1 MPTMQPSPPLPPAPV
16 DALLAPGRMLLLAA
30 QHVLVMYTGAIAVP
44 LVIGS
49 TLHLSAQHVAT
60 LIQADLLTC
69 GLATLVQTVGLG
81 GFGARLPLMQGV
93 SFAVISCVTGIAS
106 NPELLARGGDAGLRA
121 VYGAVIVAGL
131 IAMLA
136 APLGAYV
143 IRLFPPVVVGTSLM
157 IMGLSLLPVA
167 ATDIAVDA
175 SSPGNGIL
183 AATVLVVA
191 IGLSVWGKGTI
202 RNLAV
207 FLGVG
212 AGLLLAVLTG
222 RLHPHLDAMPPA
234 IAVIPPFPFGWPT
247 FHLAPI
253 LGMTIVV
260 AITWVESVGDA
271 VIVGEMCE
279 RPATPKRV
287 GQLLRADGLATLIGG
302 IMGSFPYTAFSENV
316 ALLGITGVRSRWV
329 VALAGGLLIC
339 LGLSPLLA
347 ATVAAIPPALAGGAG
362 MFIFSSLFMVGINT
376 VASIDL
382 APGRPTT
389 LVAGLSVAMAM
400 TVTSSPALLG
410 FLPSWSQPVTGSP
423 VIMGSLCAI
432 VLNLLL
438 VRAPK
443 EDTVHHGLPSGSGVA
458 SRGTGNLAP
467 LHADNPAEARA

>member
-1 MPTMQPSPPLPPAPV
+1 MQSSSPALQDPV

-49 TLHLSAQHVAT
+49 TLHLSAHQVAT

-69 GLATLVQTVGLG
+69 GLATLVQTIGLG
-81 GFGARLPLMQGV
+81 NFGARLPLMQGV

-106 NPELLARGGDAGLRA
+106 NPDLLAQGGDAGLRA
-121 VYGAVIVAGL
+121 VYGSVIVAGL

-136 APLGAYV
+136 APLGGY
-143 IRLFPPVVVGTSLM
+143 ITRLFPPVVVGTSLM

-167 ATDIAVDA
+167 ATDIAADA
-175 SSPGNGIL
+175 SSPGNGGL
-183 AATVLVVA
+183 AAAVLVVTIA
-191 IGLSVWGKGTI
+191 LSVWGKGTV

-207 FLGVG
+207 FLGVVS
-212 AGLLLAVLTG
+212 GLILAVMMG
-222 RLHPHLDAMPPA
+222 RLHPHLGGMPPA
-234 IAVIPPFPFGWPT
+234 IAILPPFPFGRPS

-271 VIVGEMCE
+271 VIVGEMCQ
-279 RPATPKRV
+279 RPATPTRI

-339 LGLSPLLA
+339 LGLSPFLA
-347 ATVAAIPPALAGGAG
+347 ATVAAIPSPLAGGAG
-362 MFIFSSLFMVGINT
+362 MFIFSSLFMVGIKT
-376 VASIDL
+376 IASIDL

-400 TVTSSPALLG
+400 TVSTSPAVLG
-410 FLPSWSQPVTGSP
+410 FMPAWCAPVTESP

-443 EDTVHHGLPSGSGVA
+443 DESAYHGLS
-458 SRGTGNLAP
+458 
-467 LHADNPAEARA
+467 